1 MQGSIPC
8 EGNANLYHADE
19 MLDGILVYNISK
31 MKTQMKSLFGN
42 V

>member
-1 MQGSIPC
+1 
-8 EGNANLYHADE
+8 LYHAD
-19 MLDGILVYNISK
+19 GILIYNISK